1 MLPILEGG
9 RRVCPWSSGLHKLW
23 QHLVYLE
30 VESLNLRLTLAPL
43 PLPQLFNK
51 HTTSILSGK
60 LVAFYLV
67 LTFSYKITHFL
78 YQNFYYSIHSRAD
91 DILSFFSAM

>member
-23 QHLVYLE
+23 QRLVNLE
-30 VESLNLRLTLAPL
+30 VESLNLCLTLAPL

-60 LVAFYLV
+60 LVASYLV
-67 LTFSYKITHFL
+67 SVAFL
-78 YQNFYYSIHSRAD
+78 SLGLAELLPLRSGR
-91 DILSFFSAM
+91 LR